1 MIEAVNWRKAVISEH
16 ATFQQAFQN
25 LNDVAIKLCICADE
39 EGGLIGLITD
49 GDLRRGLLR
58 GLSMEDSVAEVINRN
73 PLVVPENTD
82 WTVVRALMR
91 ANKVAQVP
99 SVDDEGHVVGLYLWD
114 ELGPSEDHDHVMV
127 LMVGGLGK
135 RLRPY
140 TESCPKPMLEIAG
153 KPMLQHIVER
163 ARNQGFRRF
172 IFCLNYFGEMIRD
185 FFGDGRQFGINVE
198 YVEESEPLGTAGALS
213 LISGVLTKNFVVSNG
228 DVLTD
233 IDYAELLS
241 FLNQHGAKAVMA
253 VKLHEW
259 TNPFGVVEMDGL
271 DITGFSEKPV
281 MRSHVNAGVYALSPS
296 ALETLRAGEYCDM
309 PTIFERLAAGGD
321 RVVAYPMYE
330 PWLDVG
336 KPADLRLARRNSPTA
351 TESKSPI

>member
-39 EGGLIGLITD
+39 DGGLIGLITD

-58 GLSMEDSVAEVINRN
+58 GLSMDDSVAEVINRN

-82 WTVVRALMR
+82 WTTVRALMR

-99 SVDDEGHVVGLYLWD
+99 SVDDEGRVVGLYLWD
-114 ELGPSEDHDHVMV
+114 ELGPAEDHDHVMV

-135 RLRPY
+135 RLRPF
-140 TESCPKPMLEIAG
+140 TETCPKPMLEIAG

-163 ARNQGFRRF
+163 ARGQGFRHF
-172 IFCLNYFGEMIRD
+172 IFCINYHGEMIRD
-185 FFGDGRQFGINVE
+185 FFGDGRQFGIKVE
-198 YVEESEPLGTAGALS
+198 YIEEHEPLGTAGALS
-213 LISGVLTKNFVVSNG
+213 LIDQAPQRNFVVSNG

-233 IDYAELLS
+233 IDYTELLS
-241 FLNQHGAKAVMA
+241 FLNQHDAKAVMA

-259 TNPFGVVEMDGL
+259 TNPFGVVEMEGL
-271 DITGFSEKPV
+271 EITGFSEKPV
-281 MRSHVNAGVYALSPS
+281 LRSHVNAGVYALSPS
-296 ALETLRAGEYCDM
+296 VLEMLPKGEYCDM
-309 PTIFERLAAGGD
+309 PTIFEMLSQAGS

-336 KPADLRLARRNSPTA
+336 RPDDLKAARSAPLKIA
-351 TESKSPI
+351 SG